1 MSKNQKLPFKYNLKP
16 DKRSKDEKLYK
27 NLLKAQ
33 NIKLP
38 SEVNLIDKFPPIIS
52 QGNIGSCQ
60 SCALD
65 SIVSYRHNNDFNPSP
80 LFTYYNLRK
89 DMGEEY
95 INQDCGG
102 TLIDTLNSVKN
113 HGICDS
119 KYWQYDILKFA
130 DEPSKEAYDDATAR
144 KEKDGIHK
152 FYRVESIEEMKV
164 ALANDRPIYIG
175 ITVSSSFESEK
186 CMETGIIP
194 APSDEIL
201 GGHAMSI
208 VAFKDK
214 EENSFTGL
222 FDDLFHKEKKQ
233 EGYIIL
239 RNSWGTKIPDENG
252 NNTDQTLGLPEYPGY
267 FKISYQ
273 NFMKILIDAWVIV
286 D

>member
-27 NLLKAQ
+27 NLLKAK

-38 SEVNLIDKFPPIIS
+38 SEVNLIDKFPPIWN
-52 QGNIGSCQ
+52 QQDIGSCQ
-60 SCALD
+60 SEALD
-65 SIVSYRHNNDFNPSP
+65 SIISYMHNNDFNPSV

-95 INQDCGG
+95 IEEDCGG
-102 TLIDTLNSVKN
+102 TLIDTLNSAKN
-113 HGICDS
+113 HSVCDN
-119 KYWQYDILKFA
+119 KYWEYDTSKFA
-130 DEPSKEAYDDATAR
+130 IKPPKKAYDDATAR
-144 KEKDGIHK
+144 KEKDCIHK

-164 ALANDRPIYIG
+164 ALANSRPIYIG
-175 ITVSSSFESEK
+175 VTVSSSFESEK
-186 CMETGIIP
+186 CMKTGVIP

-201 GGHAMSI
+201 GGHAMTCVSY
-208 VAFKDK
+208 KDK
-214 EENSFTGL
+214 EENDFMGL
-222 FDDLFHKEKKQ
+222 FDDLFHKEKRQ
-233 EGYIIL
+233 EGYVIL

-252 NNTDQTLGLPEYPGY
+252 NETDKILGLPEYPGY
-267 FKISYQ
+267 FKVSYE